1 MYKLILKMAWKNS
14 FMRLSRT
21 LLVIIMIGVSMSMML
36 GIQGIYDGMVNNM
49 VDKNRRSD
57 SGDITIFA
65 KDYRVNRDLLYR
77 IKNAHEIKNEIQKM
91 DGVEA
96 VVLRLRADGL
106 LSTARKSSFAS
117 VIGIDLNEEERFGKF
132 SEFLKEGTV
141 DLQKQ
146 GAIIGVELAK
156 TLKVRVGS
164 KIIFSTQDGSGE
176 INSIALYIRA
186 IVQTTNIALD
196 NSAIFIDIGQL
207 HNFLG
212 TASTEATQISIRGN
226 GEKLYGELKA
236 KYPNLDVKTFLELQP
251 MIKQMQDLMV
261 IFNSVTFFIV
271 MSVVF
276 VGIFGVMYVSILDR
290 IREFGIMLSVGM
302 HYKYIRLQ
310 IFFEALFV
318 GLMGYLSGAVLGA
331 VILVYLK
338 NKGIDLSSFSDALEM
353 WGYESVIHG
362 TIKISYFTT
371 TFASIITASLFSI
384 VIPLRKIK
392 KLNPIEVIK
401 ADK

>member
-1 MYKLILKMAWKNS
+1 MAWKNS

-384 VIPLRKIK
+384 LIPLRKIK

>member
-14 FMRLSRT
+14 FIRLSRT
-21 LLVIIMIGVSMSMML
+21 LLVIIMIAVSMSMML

-49 VDKNRRSD
+49 VDKNKRSD
-57 SGDITIFA
+57 SGDISIFA
-65 KDYRVNRDLLYR
+65 KDYRVNRDLSYR
-77 IKNAHEIKNEIQKM
+77 VKNAQEIKAEIQKM

-96 VVLRLRADGL
+96 VALRLRADGL
-106 LSTARKSSFAS
+106 LSTARKSSFAL
-117 VIGIDLNEEERFGKF
+117 VVGIDLNEEERFGKF
-132 SEFLKEGTV
+132 SEFLKEGSV

-146 GAIIGVELAK
+146 GAIIGIELAK

-164 KIIFSTQDGSGE
+164 KVIFSTQDGSGE

-207 HNFLG
+207 HKFLG
-212 TASTEATQISIRGN
+212 TASTEATQIAVKSKD
-226 GEKLYGELKA
+226 EKLYGELKA
-236 KYPNLDVKTFLELQP
+236 KYPNLDVKSFLELQP

-310 IFFEALFV
+310 ILFEALFV
-318 GLMGYLSGAVLGA
+318 GLIGYLSGAVLGA
-331 VILVYLK
+331 VILIYLK
-338 NKGIDLSSFSDALEM
+338 NQGIDLSSFSDALEM
-353 WGYESVIHG
+353 WGYESTIHG
-362 TIKISYFTT
+362 TIKVSYFTT
-371 TFASIITASLFSI
+371 TFAAIITASLFSI
-384 VIPLRKIK
+384 LIPLRKIK